1 MKRLFL
7 CAAAA
12 IVVSAAGFATPA
24 AALSCAQPVVNE
36 ETIQNASAIFEGVVT
51 GERKLVGGEQDEDV
65 VQKLDA
71 TATYTFQVTRAWKG
85 VAKGS
90 VVQVARNTYWGDGF
104 AMGQPYLVF
113 GTHPKEGAPLTAEL
127 CGPTVSLQF
136 AEAYKE
142 ALVQY
147 FEDRPKNETVI
158 PEPPQAGYAQ

>member
-12 IVVSAAGFATPA
+12 VVVSATAFVTPA
-24 AALSCAQPVVNE
+24 AALSCAQPVVDE

-65 VQKLDA
+65 VQKLEA

-90 VVQVARNTYWGDGF
+90 VVHVARNTYWGDGF
-104 AMGQPYLVF
+104 TMGQPYLVF

-127 CGPTVSLQF
+127 CGPTIALQY
-136 AEAYKE
+136 AAPYKE
-142 ALVQY
+142 ALAQFY
-147 FEDRPKNETVI
+147 EDRPKAVI
-158 PEPPQAGYAQ
+158 PDPPQTGHAQ